1 MALYLLLLPNSGGHY
16 LSSQSAVDLE
26 NYLTLSCK
34 QSKKKT
40 NKQTF
45 FRFEKSYTYGAHCLS
60 KFVFVHQPNDDS
72 SISVLTGRKEQHG
85 H

>member
-1 MALYLLLLPNSGGHY
+1 MALYLLLLPNSGGRY

-34 QSKKKT
+34 QSKKKKKQT
-40 NKQTF
+40 NKCF
-45 FRFEKSYTYGAHCLS
+45 FCFEESYTYGAHCLP

-72 SISVLTGRKEQHG
+72 SISVLTGRK
-85 H
+85 